1 MLERYR
7 HAVHLFCEEVTD
19 SESRRSSSSLAETIA
34 VVVCGTGR
42 DVVAWHCV
50 IYIFLFMFSVF
61 QCVGHAFL
69 YTMILHNMVTA

>member
-1 MLERYR
+1 MI
-7 HAVHLFCEEVTD
+7 D

-50 IYIFLFMFSVF
+50 IYIYIFLFMFSDIPMCGA
-61 QCVGHAFL
+61 CVLVYHDTSQHGDSVKRSEDQEGWSL
-69 YTMILHNMVTA
+69 